1 MEVSAKQRVE
11 DELYELRQR
20 IKALMDFLYSEKVNN
35 VSVTMKSL
43 MHEQLRAMQEYGRIL
58 TDRLAIWGL

>member
-20 IKALMDFLYSEKVNN
+20 IKAIMDFLYSEKVNN

-43 MHEQLRAMQEYGRIL
+43 MHEQLRAMQEYARIL

>member
-35 VSVTMKSL
+35 VSIAMKSL
-43 MHEQLRAMQEYGRIL
+43 MHEQLRAMQEYARIL

>member
-58 TDRLAIWGL
+58 TDRLSIWGL